1 MKGKLKAYL
10 DNGATTKLD
19 QKVLKAMIPYYKEN
33 YGNASSI
40 HIAGL
45 DAKKAL
51 ETARKE
57 IASIINALPEEII
70 FTSGGTE
77 SDNLAILGTINKFKE
92 QNPGEK
98 IHIITSQI
106 EHPAVLN
113 TCKALEKEGIE
124 VSYISVDDEGT
135 VKLDELKNSIKSY
148 TKLITIMHA
157 NNEIGTIQPI
167 EEIAKISQEH
177 KILFHSDAVQ
187 SFTKVKIDVKAL
199 GIDLMT
205 FSAHKIH
212 GPKGIGALY
221 IKKST
226 PLKPLMYGGAHEF
239 KKRPGTENVAG
250 AIGFATAAK
259 LVKES
264 DIKKMTRLRNRLIK
278 GLLKIPNSK
287 LNGSKKHGLCNNANV
302 GFEFIEGEGLM
313 MHLSDKGIC
322 VSTGS
327 ACSSNSLEPSHV
339 LSAIGLRHEIV
350 HGTLR
355 FTLSRYT
362 TVKEIDYTIHAVQE
376 VVGKLREFSPL
387 REGVK
392 YTIIEGDD
400 HHHDIQEEN

>member
-1 MKGKLKAYL
+1 MKAYM
-10 DNGATTKLD
+10 DNGATTRVD
-19 QKVLKAMIPYYKEN
+19 PKVLKAMIPYFKEQ

-40 HIAGL
+40 HVMGL

-51 ETARKE
+51 EEARKE
-57 IASIINALPEEII
+57 IASIVNALPEEII

-77 SDNLAILGTINKFKE
+77 SDNLAILGIINKFKID
-92 QNPGEK
+92 NPGEK
-98 IHIITSQI
+98 IHIITSNI

-113 TCKALEKEGIE
+113 TCKALEKESVE
-124 VSYISVDDEGT
+124 VSYISVDEEGRI
-135 VKLDELKNSIKSY
+135 KIDELKNSIKPY
-148 TKLITIMHA
+148 TRLITVMHA
-157 NNEIGTIQPI
+157 NNEVGTIQPI
-167 EEIAKISQEH
+167 EEIAKIAQEN
-177 KILFHSDAVQ
+177 KIIFHSDAVQ
-187 SFTKVKIDVKAL
+187 SFTKVKIDVKTL

-221 IKKST
+221 VKKSIS
-226 PLKPLMYGGAHEF
+226 LKPLMYGGAHEF

-250 AIGFATAAK
+250 AVGFATAAK

-264 DIKKMTRLRNRLIK
+264 EIKKMSRLKNKLVK
-278 GLLKIPNSK
+278 GLLKISHSK
-287 LNGSKKHGLCNNANV
+287 LNGSKRYGLCNNANV

-339 LSAIGLRHEIV
+339 LSAMGLKHEII

-355 FTLSRYT
+355 FTLSKYT
-362 TVKEIDYTIHAVQE
+362 TVKEIDYTIE
-376 VVGKLREFSPL
+376 SVGEIVTKLREFSPL

-392 YTIIEGDD
+392 YTIKGDEED
-400 HHHDIQEEN
+400 HHHDLPKD

>member
-1 MKGKLKAYL
+1 MKAYL
-10 DNGATTKLD
+10 DNGATTRMDK
-19 QKVLKAMIPYYKEN
+19 KVVKAMLPYFTQE

-40 HIAGL
+40 HIMGL

-51 ETARKE
+51 ESARKD
-57 IASIINALPEEII
+57 IASIINAFPEEII

-77 SDNLAILGTINKFKE
+77 SDNMAITGTINKFRDD
-92 QNPGEK
+92 NPGEK

-113 TCKALEKEGIE
+113 TCKALEKYGVE
-124 VSYISVDDEGT
+124 VSYIGVDEEGIL
-135 VKLDELKNSIKSY
+135 KIDELRNSIKPH
-148 TKLITIMHA
+148 TRLITIMHA

-167 EEIAKISQEH
+167 EEIAKIAQEH

-199 GIDLMT
+199 GIDMMT

-221 IKKST
+221 VKKGTS
-226 PLKPLMYGGAHEF
+226 LKPIMYGGPQEF
-239 KKRPGTENVAG
+239 KKRPGTDNITG
-250 AIGFATAAK
+250 AVGFATAAK

-264 DIKKMTRLRNRLIK
+264 DIRKMTRLRNKLIK
-278 GLLKIPNSK
+278 GLLKIPHSK
-287 LNGSKKHGLCNNANV
+287 LNGSKKNGLCNNANV

-327 ACSSNSLEPSHV
+327 ACSSASLEPSHV
-339 LSAIGLRHEIV
+339 LSAIGLKHEII

-355 FTLSRYT
+355 FTLSKYT
-362 TVKEIDYTIHAVQE
+362 TNKEIDYTIESVKE
-376 VVGKLREFSPL
+376 IVEKLREFSPL

-392 YTIIEGDD
+392 YTIKGDEKD
-400 HHHDIQEEN
+400 HHHDIPEN

>member
-1 MKGKLKAYL
+1 MKAYL
-10 DNGATTKLD
+10 DNGATTKVD
-19 QKVLKAMIPYYKEN
+19 PKVLKAMIPYFKEH

-40 HIAGL
+40 HVMGL

-51 ETARKE
+51 EIARKD

-77 SDNLAILGTINKFKE
+77 SDNLAIYGVLNKFRTD
-92 QNPGEK
+92 NPGEK
-98 IHIITSQI
+98 AHIITSQI

-113 TCKALEKEGIE
+113 TCKALEKDGVE
-124 VSYISVDDEGT
+124 VSYISVDEDGMI
-135 VKLDELKNSIKSY
+135 KIDELKNNIRPH

-157 NNEIGTIQPI
+157 NNEVGTIQPI
-167 EEIAKISQEH
+167 EEIARIAQEH
-177 KILFHSDAVQ
+177 KIIFHSDAVQ
-187 SFTKVKIDVKAL
+187 SFTKIKIDVKAL

-221 IKKST
+221 VKKGT
-226 PLKPLMYGGAHEF
+226 PLRPMMFGGAHEF

-250 AIGFATAAK
+250 AVGFAAAAK
-259 LVKES
+259 LVKDS
-264 DIKKMTRLRNRLIK
+264 DIKKMIRLKKRLVK
-278 GLLKIPNSK
+278 GLLKIEHSK
-287 LNGSKKHGLCNNANV
+287 LNGSMKNGLCNNANV
-302 GFEFIEGEGLM
+302 GFAFVEGEGLM

-339 LSAIGLRHEIV
+339 LSAMGLRHEII
-350 HGTLR
+350 HGTIR
-355 FTLSRYT
+355 FTLSKYT
-362 TVKEIDYTIHAVQE
+362 TVEEIDHTIQAVQE
-376 VVGKLREFSPL
+376 IVVKLREFSPL

-392 YTIIEGDD
+392 YTIIDDGED
-400 HHHDIQEEN
+400 HHHDIKND

>member
-1 MKGKLKAYL
+1 MKAYL
-10 DNGATTKLD
+10 DNGATTKVD
-19 QKVLKAMIPYYKEN
+19 PKVLKAMIPYFKEE

-40 HIAGL
+40 HDMGL
-45 DAKKAL
+45 GAKKAL
-51 ETARKE
+51 DNARKE
-57 IASIINALPEEII
+57 IASTINALPEEII

-77 SDNLAILGTINKFKE
+77 SDNLAIQGFVIKFRAD
-92 QNPGEK
+92 NPQEK

-113 TCKALEKEGIE
+113 TCKAMEGYGVE
-124 VSYISVDDEGT
+124 VSYIGVDDEGMIR
-135 VKLDELKNSIKSY
+135 LDELKNSIRPH
-148 TKLITIMHA
+148 TRLITVMHA
-157 NNEIGTIQPI
+157 NNEVGTIQPI
-167 EEIAKISQEH
+167 EEIAKIAQEH
-177 KILFHSDAVQ
+177 KIVFHSDAVQ
-187 SFTKVKIDVKAL
+187 SFTKVKIDVKTI
-199 GIDLMT
+199 GIDMMS

-212 GPKGIGALY
+212 GPKGIGAIY
-221 IKKST
+221 IRKGT
-226 PLKPLMYGGAHEF
+226 PIKPIMYGGAHEF

-250 AIGFATAAK
+250 AVGFATAVK

-264 DIKKMTRLRNRLIK
+264 DMKKMTRLKNRLIK
-278 GLLKIPNSK
+278 GLLKIPHSK
-287 LNGSKKHGLCNNANV
+287 LNGSRKHGLCNNANV

-339 LSAIGLRHEIV
+339 LAAMGLKHEII

-362 TVKEIDYTIHAVQE
+362 TAKEIDHTIHSVSE
-376 VVGKLREFSPL
+376 IVTKLREFSPL

-392 YTIIEGDD
+392 YTIKGDEED
-400 HHHDIQEEN
+400 HHHDIKEE